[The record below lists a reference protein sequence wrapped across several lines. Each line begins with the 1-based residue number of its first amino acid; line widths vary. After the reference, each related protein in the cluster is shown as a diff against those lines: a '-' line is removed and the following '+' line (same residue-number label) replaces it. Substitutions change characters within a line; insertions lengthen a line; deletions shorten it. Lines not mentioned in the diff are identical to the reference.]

1 MKKPDILRHFKKVA
15 MISVSIEVM
24 NADNADKQERT
35 ELQNTEFLI
44 LYMEFFRFSFLMKYE
59 FNKLESIKQYST

>member
-1 MKKPDILRHFKKVA
+1 
-15 MISVSIEVM
+15 M
-24 NADNADKQERT
+24 NADNADKQKRT

-59 FNKLESIKQYST
+59 FNKQ